1 MGFCISGLLHS
12 MRMLRGPTPF
22 SGDTMADVDAAQL
35 RDDLLS
41 RFSEGLVTRTLAQ
54 VAEEARQDGESL
66 QDLVTRYEIDYA
78 WHVLGSERTRQACLA
93 ALEARGAGP
102 APESQR
108 VFLAALLEA
117 AAAAQPVDA
126 LMSFDNDVPALLGQL
141 LGAWFER
148 EAVAAV

>member
-1 MGFCISGLLHS
+1 
-12 MRMLRGPTPF
+12 
-22 SGDTMADVDAAQL
+22 MADVDAAQL

-41 RFSEGLVTRTLAQ
+41 RFREGLVTRTLAQ

-66 QDLVTRYEIDYA
+66 QDLVTRYEIDCA

-93 ALEARGAGP
+93 TLEARGAGP
-102 APESQR
+102 VPEPQR
-108 VFLAALLEA
+108 EFLNAFLDA

-126 LMSFDNDVPALLGQL
+126 LMSFDNDVPAQLGQL

>member
-1 MGFCISGLLHS
+1 
-12 MRMLRGPTPF
+12 
-22 SGDTMADVDAAQL
+22 MADVDAAQL

-108 VFLAALLEA
+108 VFLAALLDA

-126 LMSFDNDVPALLGQL
+126 LMSFDNDVPAQLGQL

>member
-1 MGFCISGLLHS
+1 MTCSLS
-12 MRMLRGPTPF
+12 AT
-22 SGDTMADVDAAQL
+22 D
-35 RDDLLS
+35 RDDLLA
-41 RFSEGLVTRTLAQ
+41 RFAAGLSTRSLRH
-54 VAEEARQDGESL
+54 VAEEARLDGESL
-66 QDLVTRYEIDYA
+66 KQGVERYEIDYA

-108 VFLAALLEA
+108 VFLAALLDA

-126 LMSFDNDVPALLGQL
+126 LMSFDNDVPAQLGQL